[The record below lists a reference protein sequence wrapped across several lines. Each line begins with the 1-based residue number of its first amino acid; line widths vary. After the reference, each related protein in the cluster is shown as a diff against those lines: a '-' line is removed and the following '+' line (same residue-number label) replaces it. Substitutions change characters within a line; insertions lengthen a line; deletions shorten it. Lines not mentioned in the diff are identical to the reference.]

1 MSEYPTESVH
11 LTSTHR
17 PFDTRVFQKECKTLA
32 REGIRVT
39 LVVPHTGDEVQDHVQ
54 IRAIPKPATG
64 KERLKKTTMDV
75 YRAALKENKH
85 AIFHF
90 HDSELLPHMLIL
102 KLRGRRVIYDA
113 HEDTPRQIKYQ
124 HWIPDSLKGSVTLFM
139 RILESLGGRMF
150 DRVIVAEPIIAEN
163 FKKENT
169 TLLHNYPIL
178 AEFEPCHAIPYESRP
193 LHIGFAGGISEVRGV
208 REVVKAMGML
218 DGIPDARLIMAGA
231 FYPDSLKT
239 EVEQYK
245 GWERVTFKG
254 WVSRSEV
261 QHILGNSRV
270 GVITRHPI
278 ERHLTAMPTKL
289 FEYMAAGL
297 PVVAS
302 DLPTIRPIV
311 ETHRCGLLV
320 DPLDTEE
327 IARALSYLLEHPAE
341 AKEMGQRGYEA
352 VRDHYSWDVE
362 QSKLLDV
369 YRELES
375 GVPGPESG
383 D

>member
-1 MSEYPTESVH
+1 MSVYPTESVH

-39 LVVPHTGDEVQDHVQ
+39 LVVPHTEDEICDNVH

-64 KERLKKTTMDV
+64 KERLKKTTGDV
-75 YRAALKENKH
+75 YKAALRENKQ

-90 HDSELLPHMLIL
+90 HDSELLPHMLLL

-124 HWIPDSLKGSVTLFM
+124 HWIPDSLKGPVTLFM
-139 RILESLGGRMF
+139 RVLESLAGRLF

-163 FKKENT
+163 FKKDNT

-178 AEFEPCHAIPYESRP
+178 AEFEPCHAVPYASRP
-193 LHIGFAGGISEVRGV
+193 MHIGFAGGISEVRGV
-208 REVVKAMGML
+208 KEVVKAMGLL
-218 DGIPDARLIMAGA
+218 DSVPEARLMMAGA
-231 FYPDSLKT
+231 FYPDALKT
-239 EVEQYK
+239 EVEQYP
-245 GWERVTFKG
+245 GWKRVEFKG
-254 WVSRSEV
+254 WVSRSEI
-261 QHILGNSRV
+261 QHLLGHARI

-320 DPLDTEE
+320 DPLDPKD
-327 IARALSYLLEHPAE
+327 IADALSYLLKHPEE
-341 AKEMGQRGYEA
+341 AQEMGQRGYQA

-362 QSKLLDV
+362 QGKLLDL
-369 YRELES
+369 YRTLK
-375 GVPGPESG
+375 
-383 D
+383 

>member
-1 MSEYPTESVH
+1 MSQFPTESVH

-39 LVVPHTGDEVQDHVQ
+39 LVVPHTEDEVREGVH

-64 KERLKKTTMDV
+64 KERLKKTIRHV
-75 YRAALKENKH
+75 YKAALKENKQ
-85 AIFHF
+85 AVFHF
-90 HDSELLPHMLIL
+90 HDSELLPHMLML
-102 KLRGRRVIYDA
+102 KLRGRHVIYDA

-124 HWIPDSLKGSVTLFM
+124 HWIPDMLKGPVTLFM
-139 RILESLGGRMF
+139 RTLESLAGRLF
-150 DRVIVAEPIIAEN
+150 DRIIVAEPIIAEN

-178 AEFEPCHAIPYESRP
+178 AEFEPCHAIPYETRP
-193 LHIGFAGGISEVRGV
+193 MHIGFAGGISEVRGIK
-208 REVVKAMGML
+208 EVVQAMGMMQSV
-218 DGIPDARLIMAGA
+218 PDARLVMAGA
-231 FYPDSLKT
+231 FYPDTLRT
-239 EVEQYK
+239 EVEQYT
-245 GWERVTFKG
+245 GWTKVDFKG
-254 WVSRSEV
+254 WVSRSEI
-261 QHILGNSRV
+261 QHILGNARV

-278 ERHLTAMPTKL
+278 DRHLTAMPTKL

-311 ETHRCGLLV
+311 EAHRCGLLV
-320 DPLDTEE
+320 DPLDPEE

-341 AKEMGQRGYEA
+341 AQEMGQRGYEA

-362 QSKLLDV
+362 QKKLLDL
-369 YRELES
+369 YRDLGTGYKVQSTE
-375 GVPGPESG
+375 
-383 D
+383 

>member
-1 MSEYPTESVH
+1 MSEYPSESVH

-32 REGIRVT
+32 KEGIHVT
-39 LVVPHTGDEVQDHVQ
+39 LVVPHTEDEVHENVQ

-64 KERLKKTTMDV
+64 KERLKKTTGDV
-75 YRAALKENKH
+75 YRAALKENKK

-90 HDSELLPHMLIL
+90 HDSELLPHMLLL

-124 HWIPDSLKGSVTLFM
+124 HWIPDNLKGPVTLFM
-139 RILESLGGRMF
+139 RILESLAGRLF
-150 DRVIVAEPIIAEN
+150 DRVIVAEPIIASN
-163 FKKENT
+163 FKRDNT

-178 AEFEPCHAIPYESRP
+178 AEFAPCHAIPYESRP
-193 LHIGFAGGISEVRGV
+193 MHVGFAGGISEVRGIK
-208 REVVKAMGML
+208 EVVKAMGLL
-218 DGIPDARLIMAGA
+218 DAVPDARLVMAGA
-231 FYPDSLKT
+231 FYPDALKT
-239 EVEQYK
+239 EVEQYA
-245 GWERVTFKG
+245 GWQRVDFKG
-254 WVSRSEV
+254 WVGRAEV
-261 QHILGNSRV
+261 QQILGNARV

-320 DPLDTEE
+320 DPLDPED
-327 IARALSYLLEHPAE
+327 IARALSYLLEHPEE
-341 AKEMGQRGYEA
+341 AKEMGDRGYHA
-352 VRDHYSWDVE
+352 VRDHFSWDVE
-362 QSKLLDV
+362 QAKLLNL
-369 YRELES
+369 YRDLKA
-375 GVPGPESG
+375 
-383 D
+383 

>member
-1 MSEYPTESVH
+1 MSENPTESVH

-32 REGIRVT
+32 QEGFKVT
-39 LVVPHTGDEVQDHVQ
+39 LVVPHTEDEVRDLVQ

-64 KERLKKTTMDV
+64 KERLKKTIGHV
-75 YRAALKENKH
+75 YKAALKENRS

-90 HDSELLPHMLIL
+90 HDSELLPHMLLL

-124 HWIPDSLKGSVTLFM
+124 HWIPNALKGSVTLLM
-139 RILESLGGRMF
+139 RILESLAGRLF

-193 LHIGFAGGISEVRGV
+193 LHIGFAGGISEVRGI
-208 REVVKAMGML
+208 REVVKAMGKL
-218 DGIPDARLIMAGA
+218 DGVPEARLVMAGA
-231 FYPDSLKT
+231 FYPASLKT
-239 EVEQYK
+239 EVESYP
-245 GWERVTFKG
+245 GWQRVDFKG
-254 WVSRSEV
+254 WVDRD
-261 QHILGNSRV
+261 QIRQILGNARV

-278 ERHLTAMPTKL
+278 ERHMTAMPTKL

-302 DLPTIRPIV
+302 DLPTIRPII
-311 ETHRCGLLV
+311 EEHRCGLLI
-320 DPLDTEE
+320 DPLDPEE
-327 IARALSYLLEHPAE
+327 IARSLSYLLENPIE
-341 AKEMGQRGYEA
+341 AQAMGQRGLEA
-352 VRDHYSWDVE
+352 IRNHFSWDIE
-362 QSKLLDV
+362 KKKLLAL
-369 YRELES
+369 YKTLS
-375 GVPGPESG
+375 T
-383 D
+383 